1 MAFRTHPPHTA
12 ARASV
17 SHPCWRSPAA
27 PSAARTTLAPTL
39 APSVCCIPS
48 SLSLTRSSSW
58 SSRTSTSTGSIL
70 IVAGPGPPAVNDNSK
85 YSRVLCGNRN
95 DIPPAIY
102 SHGSALIL
110 ELSSGEKSSNATGF
124 IGTFKFIDRSDS
136 HSSKPRE
143 GKFYSP
149 NYPSSYPEH
158 SRKHERVKLVFE
170 ESFLQ
175 KGDESCLN
183 RADTIK
189 VFDGKVASAPVIAIL
204 CNEVV
209 GYEILSTGHDV
220 LVEFIARSKVA
231 GQGFKAKYQFQEDD
245 DSVEGAITIEGTSIG
260 PAVRAATSSCDQIFR
275 SHKSNSGKLM
285 SPLYPSPYPPNTH
298 CHYNFVARGR
308 QRVRLVFEDFS
319 LQRITGNIIDCESM
333 DSLDVFLNVDGRLE
347 KMGSFCGGEVPK
359 AIMSNGPKLAVEF
372 RGAYSSRQSRG
383 FKISYYFVEDYGI
396 TGGKQLM
403 EFPCAFVYNSS
414 VRARGV
420 VVSPNHPGLYPRD
433 TECNYFFHAKKG
445 QKL

>member
-124 IGTFKFIDRSDS
+124 IGTFKFIDR
-136 HSSKPRE
+136 K